1 MFHSEF
7 AKYPRDRR
15 ERRRYRHAVLE
26 KGGAQDEMVTLTQF
40 LGRQPGMERFYRSLG
55 LVKVRRVFV
64 CLEEICGNDVFLG
77 VAFFSSHLLCW

>member
-26 KGGAQDEMVTLTQF
+26 KGDAQDEIVTLTQF
-40 LGRQPGMERFYRSLG
+40 
-55 LVKVRRVFV
+55 
-64 CLEEICGNDVFLG
+64 
-77 VAFFSSHLLCW
+77 